1 MAMNFNI
8 QNEAEQAIINAAPL
22 QEKSSA
28 TTKKAKE
35 KKNKVIS
42 ITLRQSDLEIMEDL
56 CAKTGM
62 SRSNL
67 IRLAV
72 QDYVEKYSRK

>member
-1 MAMNFNI
+1 MAKATLNFG
-8 QNEAEQAIINAAPL
+8 NEANDFISNAPL
-22 QEKSSA
+22 QEKK
-28 TTKKAKE
+28 TVQKE

-42 ITLRQSDLEIMEDL
+42 ITLRPSDLEIMEDL

-72 QDYVEKYSRK
+72 QDYVEKYGRK